1 MKSKNKSKPKDS
13 PEKAVL
19 NALDELGNTIKAG
32 DKKAIKAA
40 YNALCEVLRPYVNFW
55 EKYSIASGKAA
66 QLFASEIL
74 KAVEQ

>member
-1 MKSKNKSKPKDS
+1 MTINRKKKLKDS

-19 NALDELGNTIKAG
+19 NALDKLGNTIKAG

-74 KAVEQ
+74 KAVER